1 MKRHLLTITFSFLFI
16 AVLSSQRS
24 YPVSKI
30 SFDPDSSALDGL
42 WPNIPI
48 ADSFLTAEPIFKKI
62 PEHATRV
69 QMGYTAKGLWINAF
83 CYSKK
88 VRNDGTF
95 RDIVADAD
103 YFSIGLDTWNDDQNA
118 FVFGVTAAG
127 QVFDQRINGDE
138 TIVTYNTPWKAKTRI
153 TAEGWQAIMFIPFTA
168 LRFPKG
174 EQDWGV
180 QFTRFD
186 RSSGELSTWN
196 PQNPMIQDVVWQY
209 GQMEGLE
216 GIGGREKANLIVYG
230 NTSRGRYKSEE
241 FGKVPYQSR
250 SSYIFGGVDGQV
262 GLNTATT
269 LNFTVLPENGFENGF
284 SSYSGYNLAS
294 YFPNNLPSMNS
305 FRPLRNDEM
314 ALFNRNGQ
322 PYYELNGFNDNNIYY
337 VSFPVRSTVS
347 QIKNKWGGAVLNV
360 FKISTQTKNNWRIGI
375 RNTSYV
381 PADYTVILSDS
392 IGALEQR
399 IRPRMLP
406 TSHTITAQKIFKR
419 NNYIHLSTTHFLPG
433 RKVGSNTISIAGQ
446 WRDKS
451 NNFEIKGF
459 IYNQN
464 VYRHDD
470 TSYFSNI
477 EHLLSIGKVNGKWK
491 YGAEYAARKED
502 KSNEL
507 WRQLLDIKSIGF
519 IQFYTNYTFFPKNR
533 YFIRHTI
540 GARAFQQR
548 SFRFINPMVYRV
560 NWNGTDKNY
569 RSYRV
574 ELASNF
580 KPGTSSLN
588 LGYITISKATKPYI
602 VTDAQFST
610 DQRKRCVMTTQV
622 NAAWSVGSELWDLSL
637 LQQMRYVMNK
647 YWSIN
652 LSGLVYYD
660 NSRNTVVQTI
670 NGVLYFATQKPLQ
683 YQFTQKQ
690 VFALSKKWLFT
701 GGLII
706 TPKAQYLADNNYI
719 VNPNGTITPT
729 PLDYFPVVNASSFNI
744 FLGIDYSLP
753 NGSLFRL
760 AYQNNTGK
768 TIRPNPDFF
777 KRQENNNMLN
787 LQFIW
792 NIHPSERQRG

>member
-1 MKRHLLTITFSFLFI
+1 MKRQLLTITFSFLFI
-16 AVLSSQRS
+16 AALSSQRS
-24 YPVSKI
+24 YPISKI

-138 TIVTYNTPWKAKTRI
+138 TIVAYNTPWKAKTRI

-196 PQNPMIQDVVWQY
+196 PQNPMIEDVVWQY
-209 GQMEGLE
+209 GQAQGLE
-216 GIGGREKANLIVYG
+216 GIGGREKANLTIYG
-230 NTSRGRYKSEE
+230 RTSRDRYRSEE
-241 FGKVPYQSR
+241 FGQVPYQSGT
-250 SSYIFGGVDGQV
+250 SYIFGGIDGQV

-269 LNFTVLPENGFENGF
+269 LNFTVLPENGFENGI
-284 SSYSGYNLAS
+284 SYRNDVFLGVDI
-294 YFPNNLPSMNS
+294 
-305 FRPLRNDEM
+305 FRPLQNDEYS
-314 ALFNRNGQ
+314 LFNRNSTTTN
-322 PYYELNGFNDNNIYY
+322 ELYGFSTDRYIQSN
-337 VSFPVRSTVS
+337 PRSSSVS
-347 QIKNKWGGAVLNV
+347 QIKNKRAGEVLNV

-375 RNTSYV
+375 RNTSYI
-381 PADYTVILSDS
+381 PADYTVTISDS
-392 IGALEQR
+392 LGTSEQR
-399 IRPRMLP
+399 IRPSILP

-419 NNYIHLSTTHFLPG
+419 NNYIYLSTTNFLPG
-433 RKVGSNTISIAGQ
+433 RKVGENGISIAGQ

-459 IYNQN
+459 VNNQN
-464 VYRHDD
+464 VFLHRD

-477 EHLLSIGKVNGKWK
+477 YKFLSIGKVNGKWK
-491 YGAEYAARKED
+491 YGAYYTAYKGAKT
-502 KSNEL
+502 NEL
-507 WRQLLDIKSIGF
+507 WKQPLDKKTIEF
-519 IQFYTNYTFFPKNR
+519 IDFYTNYTFFPKDR
-533 YFIRHTI
+533 YFIRHNI
-540 GARAFQQR
+540 SADAFQDK
-548 SFRFINPMVYRV
+548 STENPMFYRI
-560 NWNGTDKNY
+560 NWNATDKHY
-569 RSYRV
+569 KFYQV
-574 ELASNF
+574 DFASNF
-580 KPGTSSLN
+580 KPRTSYFN
-588 LGYITISKATKPYI
+588 LGNTLLSRAIKPYI
-602 VTDAQFST
+602 STSAQFST
-610 DQRKRCVMTTQV
+610 DQRKRYLMTTQV
-622 NAAWSVGSELWDLSL
+622 NAAWSVGSELWDLYL
-637 LQQMRYVMNK
+637 RQQMKYVMNK

-652 LSGLVYYD
+652 LSCSIHYD
-660 NSRNTVVQTI
+660 NDQITPVETI
-670 NGVLYFATQKPLQ
+670 DGVFYFATQKPLQ
-683 YQFTQKQ
+683 FQFSQKQ
-690 VFALSKKWLFT
+690 VFALSKKWLVT
-701 GGLII
+701 SGLII
-706 TPKAQYLADNNYI
+706 TPKTLWLEDKNYI
-719 VNPNGTITPT
+719 INSNATLTPT
-729 PLDYFPVVNASSFNI
+729 PLDYFPRANSISFNI
-744 FLGIDYSLP
+744 SLSIDYFLT

-760 AYQNNTGK
+760 AYQNNSHE
-768 TIRPNPDFF
+768 TIIPNPDFF
-777 KRQENNNMLN
+777 KRQENDNILN